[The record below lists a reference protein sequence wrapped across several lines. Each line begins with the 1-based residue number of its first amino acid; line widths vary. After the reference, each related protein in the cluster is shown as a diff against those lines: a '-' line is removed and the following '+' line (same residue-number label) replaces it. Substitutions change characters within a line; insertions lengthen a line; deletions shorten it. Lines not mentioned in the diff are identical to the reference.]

1 MAMYHAGD
9 VEGLVS
15 EEDGT
20 VMVRDDLDAL
30 LQVCLSISDDPPRL
44 TSKIP
49 FEQHDSA

>member
-1 MAMYHAGD
+1 MQMLLGEVQNPPQGPCWWQRMLTSDAGD

-30 LQVCLSISDDPPRL
+30 LQVCS
-44 TSKIP
+44 
-49 FEQHDSA
+49 